1 MANVKK
7 GDLVKMEYTGRLAST
22 GAVFDTTDE
31 SVARKAGIWESS
43 NSYGPK
49 HALFGTGAIIEGM
62 EEAILACQVGKGE
75 DFAIGPK
82 KAFGERDN
90 SLVRMIPEKEF
101 HKQQVRPAPGMIV
114 SLDGTIARVKSVT
127 SGRVVIDY
135 NHPLAGEQ
143 VIYSIKVHEI
153 ISDSKKKLEAVLS
166 SNSLQGDIAQN
177 NGGALAVTLKGLQ
190 PEKFESAKRTIQS
203 VVPGTEVKSA

>member
-101 HKQQVRPAPGMIV
+101 LKQQVRPAPGMIV
-114 SLDGTIARVKSVT
+114 SLVGTIAR
-127 SGRVVIDY
+127 G
-135 NHPLAGEQ
+135 
-143 VIYSIKVHEI
+143 
-153 ISDSKKKLEAVLS
+153 
-166 SNSLQGDIAQN
+166 
-177 NGGALAVTLKGLQ
+177 
-190 PEKFESAKRTIQS
+190 
-203 VVPGTEVKSA
+203 